1 MISHNDGTRE
11 TWLYELIACP
21 ILIEID
27 GTFRNGNQLEL
38 VLKD

>member
-11 TWLYELIACP
+11 MWLNELIVCP
-21 ILIEID
+21 ILIQLD
-27 GTFRNGNQLEL
+27 GTSRNGNQLEL